1 MIFLPFRNSSAVGK
15 MGVRQGDVDTK
26 LASLIVRQD
35 ILLSVA
41 IGGVA
46 AYWGI
51 FFINNGEGLTLV

>member
-1 MIFLPFRNSSAVGK
+1 MIFLPFRNSSAVEK

-46 AYWGI
+46 AY
-51 FFINNGEGLTLV
+51 